1 MISII
6 LLTHNYRHYLDDCIN
21 SIKRNEQSKIGEILI
36 IDDAST
42 DGTKKLVLRL
52 KKKYKKIK
60 YYKKNFLSLSKSYN
74 YGIKKSK
81 YKYISKIDADDM
93 YNKDFLKLFFT
104 SLKKNNYD
112 FICGNLK
119 LINNKKKIIYIKKQ
133 KINNFNSIF
142 KYPVGSGTIF
152 KKEIWKKVKGFDE
165 TIRYQDDYDFWL
177 KLKKLKNIKFG
188 YLDKVA
194 YNYRM
199 HQKNMS
205 KSLIKKN
212 IIKLYVLLKN
222 II

>member
-6 LLTHNYRHYLDDCIN
+6 LLTHNYGHYLVDCIN
-21 SIKRNEQSKIGEILI
+21 SIKLNDQSKIGEILI
-36 IDDAST
+36 IDDGSKDET
-42 DGTKKLVLRL
+42 QKLVTKL
-52 KKKYKKIK
+52 KNKYKKIK
-60 YYKKNFLSLSKSYN
+60 YHKTNFLSLSKSYN
-74 YGIKKSK
+74 YGIKKSR
-81 YKYISKIDADDM
+81 YQYISKIDADDM
-93 YNKDFLKLFFT
+93 YNKNFFKFFFT

-119 LINNKKKIIYIKKQ
+119 VVNNSKKLMFIKKQ
-133 KINNFNSIF
+133 KINNFYSIF
-142 KYPVGSGTIF
+142 KYPVGSGTIY
-152 KKEIWKKVKGFDE
+152 KKEIWKRIKGFDE
-165 TIRYQDDYDFWL
+165 NIKYQDDYDFWL

-194 YNYRM
+194 YNYRV
-199 HQKNMS
+199 HNKNMS